1 MTINCSDNNER
12 GKSLLEFPDDY
23 IVLDL
28 ETTGLSPINNEI
40 TEIGIERVVN
50 RKTVSSFQ
58 QLVKPER
65 KIPVGIEKLTGIT
78 NEMVKDK
85 PRIKEV
91 LPAVDKYVSDSLIV
105 GQNVRFDIFFLYEN
119 FLNNKRVFT
128 NSYVDTLRISR
139 ILLPDMRHGLSA
151 LVDYFKIENN
161 LGYHRALADAEN
173 TRKVYE
179 CLRELVIEKYGSTKE
194 FTKHPKVASR
204 SHNTKPK
211 EVTKEED
218 ISIFIDIGRI
228 KKI

>member
-1 MTINCSDNNER
+1 MTSSNIKEER

-23 IVLDL
+23 VVLDL
-28 ETTGLSPINNEI
+28 ETTGLSPVDNEI

-65 KIPVGIEKLTGIT
+65 KIPIGIENLTGIT
-78 NEMVKDK
+78 NEMVADK

-91 LPAVDKYVSDSLIV
+91 LPSIDKYVLDSLIV
-105 GQNVRFDIFFLYEN
+105 GQNVRFDISFLYEN
-119 FLNNKRVFT
+119 FLNSKLAFT

-139 ILLPDMRHGLSA
+139 ILLPDMKHNLSA
-151 LVDYFKIENN
+151 LVDYFKIQND

-179 CLRELVIEKYGSTKE
+179 CLRQLVVDKYGSTKE
-194 FTKHPKVASR
+194 FTKHPKVASKP
-204 SHNTKPK
+204 HNIKPK
-211 EVTKEED
+211 IVTKEED